1 MPPMKD
7 NPKPSQPGRTEPRSS
22 LQEALARKAGGL
34 SPDKDAPLAREG
46 EALDAAAAPVAG
58 EMVSGM
64 SKPITLFG
72 PNYLERAV
80 FCRQFSTLI
89 QVGIPV
95 LKALQMLS
103 RRTSNGRLRHAISEA
118 ARGVEEGEPIHQAI
132 ARNER
137 TFSPMVAS
145 IVRVGEVGGILEES
159 LRRLADIMESKAR
172 IRKQAWSAAMYP
184 IVALCVAILVVMV
197 IMVRAIPTFAEVY
210 QQSKVPLPRPTQIII
225 ALSHFFVAAWPLV
238 IVLLIAAA
246 IGLPLWGGTASGRRF
261 YSWIGLR
268 VPILSGITRK
278 IAVARSCRTLGG
290 LISAG
295 IPLTEAVRITGDS
308 SENLIVADA
317 LYAVRDEVERGGRMN
332 EPLARARIFPAVVT
346 DMIAV
351 GEETGTLDTMLNKLA
366 DSYDTEVASTLAGLA
381 SIIEP
386 LLIIL
391 LGGVVIFVATAVLL
405 PYFHMAQ
412 VVGNS

>member
-22 LQEALARKAGGL
+22 LHEALARKAG
-34 SPDKDAPLAREG
+34 SPPEKDAPLARDG
-46 EALDAAAAPVAG
+46 EALVTAAAPTAG
-58 EMVSGM
+58 DMVSGL

-103 RRTSNGRLRHAISEA
+103 RRTSNGRLRNAIAEA
-118 ARGVEEGEPIHQAI
+118 ARGVEEGEPINQAL

-137 TFSPMVAS
+137 TFSPLVIS
-145 IVRVGEVGGILEES
+145 IVRVGEVGGILDES

-184 IVALCVAILVVMV
+184 IVAVCVAILVVMV
-197 IMVRAIPTFAEVY
+197 IMVKAIPTFAAVY
-210 QQSKVPLPRPTQIII
+210 EQSKVPLPRPTEIII
-225 ALSHFFVAAWPLV
+225 ALSHFFVAAWPIV
-238 IVLLIAAA
+238 IVLLVAAA
-246 IGLPLWGGTASGRRF
+246 IGLPLWDGTPSGRRF
-261 YSWIGLR
+261 FSWVGLR
-268 VPILSGITRK
+268 FPILSGVNRK

-290 LISAG
+290 LVSAG

-308 SENLIVADA
+308 SENLLVADA
-317 LYAVRDEVERGGRMN
+317 LYEVRDEIERGGRMN
-332 EPLARARIFPAVVT
+332 EPLARARIFPPVVT

-351 GEETGTLDTMLNKLA
+351 GEETGTLDTMLNKIA
-366 DSYDTEVASTLAGLA
+366 DSYDMEVASTLAGMA

-386 LLIIL
+386 LLIIM
-391 LGGVVIFVATAVLL
+391 LGGVVMFIATAVLL
-405 PYFHMAQ
+405 PYFKMAT